1 MSTTIR
7 QLNPSIG
14 LFHLNLAL
22 TTLLPSQ
29 NYAIKLELLRI
40 SAIFC
45 ERINESK
52 ETNNGRMQQ
61 RNQQET
67 QQRGE
72 EHVKIYWKSGCSLKA
87 LINKQ
92 GWP

>member
-14 LFHLNLAL
+14 LFHMNLGL
-22 TTLLPSQ
+22 TSSLPQ

-45 ERINESK
+45 ERINENK
-52 ETNNGRMQQ
+52 DTNNDGKMMQP
-61 RNQQET
+61 RNQQEA

-72 EHVKIYWKSGCSLKA
+72 ENVKIYWKSGCTLNA
-87 LINKQ
+87 LINKP
-92 GWP
+92 G